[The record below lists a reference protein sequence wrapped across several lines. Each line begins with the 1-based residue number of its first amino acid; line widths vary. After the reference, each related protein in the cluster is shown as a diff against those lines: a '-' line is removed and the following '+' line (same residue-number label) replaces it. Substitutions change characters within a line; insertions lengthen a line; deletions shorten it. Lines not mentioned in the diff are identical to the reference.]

1 MSAVADAEA
10 VPGQGRVFL
19 AVLSRDIYVTWGEFP
34 VFLAQV
40 ILQPFFL
47 LFVFGKVLG
56 SLGYTTNGYSDLLF
70 PGLLALTAVI
80 TSMQTLAFPLVI
92 EFGWTKEIEDRLL
105 APMSTWLVALEKVVF
120 ATLPGA
126 DRDGGHDPDRD
137 SRAGIDPLALGGLPL
152 FLTIVLLGSLLGAS
166 LGLVL
171 GTLVKPNRINIV
183 FSLVFTPLLF
193 TGCSQYPWPSL
204 KQAPLVPG
212 DHGDEPDDVRQ
223 RGPAGRARAEC
234 PAYRTVDLPTRP
246 PRPRSSSSS
255 ASARVASSAARSTE
269 PIPWLIWPRRGAYPK
284 NARHMQTGTHP
295 SGATQPPIRTWRS
308 YVTFRRQIDRPRL
321 DAHELL
327 SHPVTGTQPR
337 YKTPW
342 AIRPTARD
350 RVRR

>member
-1 MSAVADAEA
+1 M
-10 VPGQGRVFL
+10 FL
-19 AVLSRDIYVTWGEFP
+19 AVLRRDIYVTWGEFP

-105 APMSTWLVALEKVVF
+105 APMSTGLVALEKVVF
-120 ATLPGA
+120 ATF
-126 DRDGGHDPDRD
+126 
-137 SRAGIDPLALGGLPL
+137 RALIATAVMIPIGILVLGSIPWRWAGLPL
-152 FLTIVLLGSLLGAS
+152 FLVIVVLGSLLGAS

-204 KQAPLVPG
+204 SKLPWFQVVTALNPMTYVSEGLRAALVPSVPHIAPWICLLVLPAALVVLIAVG
-212 DHGDEPDDVRQ
+212 S
-223 RGPAGRARAEC
+223 RGF
-234 PAYRTVDLPTRP
+234 
-246 PRPRSSSSS
+246 
-255 ASARVASSAARSTE
+255 
-269 PIPWLIWPRRGAYPK
+269 
-284 NARHMQTGTHP
+284 
-295 SGATQPPIRTWRS
+295 
-308 YVTFRRQIDRPRL
+308 FRRAID
-321 DAHELL
+321 
-327 SHPVTGTQPR
+327 
-337 YKTPW
+337 
-342 AIRPTARD
+342 
-350 RVRR
+350 

>member
-120 ATLPGA
+120 ATF
-126 DRDGGHDPDRD
+126 
-137 SRAGIDPLALGGLPL
+137 RALIATAVMIPIGILVLGSIPWRWAGLPL

-204 KQAPLVPG
+204 NKLPWFQVITAMNPMTYVSEGLRAALVPSVPHIAPWICLLVLPAALLVLLG
-212 DHGDEPDDVRQ
+212 VGS
-223 RGPAGRARAEC
+223 RGF
-234 PAYRTVDLPTRP
+234 
-246 PRPRSSSSS
+246 
-255 ASARVASSAARSTE
+255 
-269 PIPWLIWPRRGAYPK
+269 
-284 NARHMQTGTHP
+284 
-295 SGATQPPIRTWRS
+295 
-308 YVTFRRQIDRPRL
+308 FRRAVD
-321 DAHELL
+321 
-327 SHPVTGTQPR
+327 
-337 YKTPW
+337 
-342 AIRPTARD
+342 
-350 RVRR
+350 